1 MIPSAPINNAVNT
14 PLTMKQLETLLRLF
28 CRLRL
33 RIGFASCIAIVPTC
47 EPLLQA
53 DGASL
58 VPAPFT
64 MTILKE
70 EVSAFGED
78 DLLDIEQP
86 IEACTIDLCYANR
99 VGVDH
104 VIGLAPGIDDGVEAS
119 SAVDPIVPVGA
130 DDDIIATAADDVL
143 EVLIRSTPWRPKSA
157 RSRSRLMCT
166 PKSV

>member
-1 MIPSAPINNAVNT
+1 ME
-14 PLTMKQLETLLRLF
+14 QLETLLRLF

-33 RIGFASCIAIVPTC
+33 RIGFASCIAIVPTY

-58 VPAPFT
+58 MPAPFT

-78 DLLDIEQP
+78 DLLDIAQP
-86 IEACTIDLCYANR
+86 SEACTIDLCYANR

-104 VIGLAPGIDDGVEAS
+104 VIGLAPGIDDGVRVDGLPKALCGMLEPS
-119 SAVDPIVPVGA
+119 ESRVRSANGIKIVAECVDLSCQFLPFGF
-130 DDDIIATAADDVL
+130 
-143 EVLIRSTPWRPKSA
+143 
-157 RSRSRLMCT
+157 
-166 PKSV
+166 